1 MSASSWKRRLRA
13 MMGAMGIGRGLSG
26 QAVEQAVRLLGA
38 DPQADVRIRE
48 AAWIARCVGR
58 GQAVPLSQDDLVALA
73 VSLDARHTERG
84 GVVFTGGRSADGV
97 WIVRQGRLELS
108 VGSGRRRTVV
118 HLVRPGD
125 VDGDIQLLLGKPMP
139 YTARALEDATCL
151 FLAEQDFDRLLAT
164 HPAIARR
171 WLSSVAER
179 LAAAQARILG
189 LLGRT
194 LTQQLLTLLLEEA
207 TDDVVS
213 LPQRTIAAM
222 LGAQRPSVNKILK
235 DLECDGLITVRY
247 AAIEIMDRPAL
258 ARRL

>member
-1 MSASSWKRRLRA
+1 
-13 MMGAMGIGRGLSG
+13 MMGTMGIGRGLPG
-26 QAVEQAVRLLGA
+26 QAMEQAVRLLGT
-38 DPQADVRIRE
+38 DSQGDVRIRE

-58 GQAVPLSQDDLVALA
+58 GQVAPLAQEDLVALA
-73 VSLDARHTERG
+73 VSLDARHLERG
-84 GVVFTGGRSADGV
+84 GAVFTGGRPADGV

-118 HLVRPGD
+118 HVLRPGD

-139 YTARALEDATCL
+139 YTARALDDATTCL
-151 FLAEQDFDRLLAT
+151 FLAEQDFERLLAT

-194 LTQQLLTLLLEEA
+194 LTQQLATLLLEEA
-207 TDDVVS
+207 TDHVVS

-222 LGAQRPSVNKILK
+222 LGVQRPSVNKILK
-235 DLECDGLITVRY
+235 DLEYDGLITVRY
-247 AAIEIMDRPAL
+247 AAIEITDRPAL